1 MRGYRKKTCKKS
13 GYQGLQNCITCS
25 IWPSKYKRFFA
36 EKKMF
41 AEARTELKNYSKMKS
56 SVFRFDDSFEKLAEY
71 KGIDLI
77 NDCQNTLPI
86 TYGFI
91 SSTANKKS
99 PKTAMSKKVL
109 ALSSVLNSWIPK
121 SKFVC
126 RNNVILTAGG
136 CKKPEIETFHKFSH
150 FGK

>member
-1 MRGYRKKTCKKS
+1 MKDFLLKKI
-13 GYQGLQNCITCS
+13 Y
-25 IWPSKYKRFFA
+25 
-36 EKKMF
+36 

-56 SVFRFDDSFEKLAEY
+56 SVFRFDDSFQKLTEY

-77 NDCQNTLPI
+77 NDCQDKLPI

-91 SSTANKKS
+91 SNTASKKS

-121 SKFVC
+121 SIFVY

-136 CKKPEIETFHKFSH
+136 CKKAEIETFHKL
-150 FGK
+150 GKCINYDYKYREF